1 MSENNIPHIVDQ
13 GASIMRH
20 EGIKRKPL
28 SDKVIADLKF
38 DYIDVEMFDEGEYGT
53 EYNIYGVEEFAR
65 AIEKLHGIE

>member
-1 MSENNIPHIVDQ
+1 
-13 GASIMRH
+13 MRH

-38 DYIDVEMFDEGEYGT
+38 DYIDVEFFDEGEYGT

>member
-13 GASIMRH
+13 GSSYTKP
-20 EGIKRKPL
+20 GRKPL